1 MRPRLQGSLGVP
13 TGDRQPQGTA
23 SSQARPKVDAPS
35 LGEAASS
42 AWPSSEV
49 RHGLC
54 QCVCLRSDA
63 ILSPLSPVCCLSV
76 TRSVSPSV
84 SGSVCV
90 CVCVGACARVCL
102 SICISL
108 SQSWSLSLNFHL
120 FLPLSLL
127 TPGGP
132 SVPLAPASHRCYGSG

>member
-1 MRPRLQGSLGVP
+1 MGSPRV
-13 TGDRQPQGTA
+13 TA
-23 SSQARPKVDAPS
+23 SPRAPRPAGARPKADAPS

-84 SGSVCV
+84 SASLCVCV
-90 CVCVGACARVCL
+90 CVCVCVHARTCVCL
-102 SICISL
+102 SVCISL